1 VRIFKGNFEGTEIR
15 AKAGTLE
22 NQSVAAA
29 FESLSPAN
37 Y

>member
-29 FESLSPAN
+29 FESLSPATS
-37 Y
+37 